1 MKSLLHFENDLYI
14 NPHELLH
21 CWYERNV

>member
-1 MKSLLHFENDLYI
+1 MKSLLHFENDLCI
-14 NPHELLH
+14 NLHELLH